1 VDQPLEERLMKFW
14 YLNFVCMIEFGVWCL
29 GCFASGNMFVGF
41 LNLVA
46 FLLNALVV
54 MYNISKGNW

>member
-1 VDQPLEERLMKFW
+1 MKFW